1 MITVFIV
8 YYIRVM
14 LVLLILNNV
23 YCMYD
28 FVDTVDLTVVFEN
41 FKGKNSDF
49 IFYFVYSILDCW

>member
-49 IFYFVYSILDCW
+49 IFYFVYSILDC

>member
-8 YYIRVM
+8 YYIQVM

-23 YCMYD
+23 YCMYE
-28 FVDTVDLTVVFEN
+28 FVDTVDLTVVFAN

-49 IFYFVYSILDCW
+49 IFYFVYSILDC